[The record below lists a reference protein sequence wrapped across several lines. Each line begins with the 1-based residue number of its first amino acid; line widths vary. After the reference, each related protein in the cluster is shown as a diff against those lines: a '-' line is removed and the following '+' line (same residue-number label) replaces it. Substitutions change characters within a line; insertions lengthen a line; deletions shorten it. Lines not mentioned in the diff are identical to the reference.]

1 MAALMYRNGPVNLN
15 YKKEVDLSPH
25 SCNVSMFITPWFHYA
40 QNLSHPFNLLIFWI
54 SITYDNTP
62 LKKVAGVLVSGY

>member
-25 SCNVSMFITPWFHYA
+25 SCNISIFTTPMVPLCTEPLPPL
-40 QNLSHPFNLLIFWI
+40 QLVNLL
-54 SITYDNTP
+54 NQHN
-62 LKKVAGVLVSGY
+62 L